1 MWSRKCWPKHQDFQ
15 SKATDQKA
23 DFQKSIWTVSY
34 SMALKAF
41 QPLQEHKRCWRREEM
56 ASCKNFWTDQ
66 RNSIPKMAAE
76 HLYLNVSLAGCI
88 LGSPSAQTV
97 QRSLLPF
104 RALRPRDSSPPR
116 HSAPSPMN
124 SLALH
129 PFCVVE
135 GRRGGKIVVI
145 SIDAS
150 QNIGT
155 FLI

>member
-1 MWSRKCWPKHQDFQ
+1 M
-15 SKATDQKA
+15 
-23 DFQKSIWTVSY
+23 V
-34 SMALKAF
+34 LKAF
-41 QPLQEHKRCWRREEM
+41 QPLQEYKRCWRREKM

-104 RALRPRDSSPPR
+104 RALTPRDSSLPR

-129 PFCVVE
+129 PFCVVG
-135 GRRGGKIVVI
+135 GRRGGKIDSGYFHRCFTEHWHI
-145 SIDAS
+145 P
-150 QNIGT
+150 NIKCQDSKNGGCRPQY
-155 FLI
+155 